1 MQQQQRLR
9 LEQQWAR
16 TPVTKRVTRKKTMTR
31 AAMPPP
37 FSIPKSFLLIRGSE
51 VGVLEGEEARVGVG
65 VGLEVGGSVYK
76 YPGCG

>member
-1 MQQQQRLR
+1 
-9 LEQQWAR
+9 
-16 TPVTKRVTRKKTMTR
+16 MTR